1 MKQNFLNT
9 ETEMSQGKTGTLYLI
24 NDKRVGRQRLTV
36 TVYRN
41 TPSPFAVFNR
51 DGRAKVLA
59 GKNAAYLALGDCQVR
74 ALGDKQFTFSSKKER
89 VGNGPSYLT
98 FEANSTEERDCW
110 LDLFKCPVMK
120 LNKTTQCCSFL
131 PTIEEYEDSDES
143 SHRMSRGEA
152 NLISV

>member
-1 MKQNFLNT
+1 MKLHSLNT
-9 ETEMSQGKTGTLYLI
+9 EAEMSQSKTGTLYLI
-24 NDKRVGRQRLTV
+24 NDERVGRQRLTV

-89 VGNGPSYLT
+89 VGKGPSYLT
-98 FEANSTEERDCW
+98 FEANSTDERDCW
-110 LDLFKCPVMK
+110 LDLFKCPVI
-120 LNKTTQCCSFL
+120 NKTTQCCSFL

-143 SHRMSRGEA
+143 SHIMSRVEA